1 MHIALLSDKFPPDP
15 GGLAVS
21 AARLARLLAGAGH
34 RVRVFAP
41 GAQPSDAT
49 AGNGVIIH
57 RIAPRKRTDETLA
70 DWFDAVIA
78 AHRTDP
84 FDVLHAYFVATAGY
98 VAAFAGRYLGV
109 PSVVSAR
116 GNDVDRAAF
125 DPARAAHLLYALN
138 HASAVTTNAND
149 LARKAEA
156 LAPGL
161 SVVRIP
167 NGVDTGHFTPAA
179 RDAALARALGLDG
192 LPVIGFVGEARAK
205 KGLAHLLLAFR
216 AVAARRPAALLLVGG
231 ARDGDDR
238 DLLKV
243 FQKQNPSLA
252 VRVVPYMSVDALPAH
267 YNLIDVLAL
276 PSLHDGLPNA
286 LLEGMA
292 CGRAVVAAAVG
303 GIPDAVAD
311 GENGRLVPPGDV
323 DALAAAL
330 DALLDTAADR
340 ARLGVAA
347 RATVIQR
354 YAPARELE
362 ANLRVYA
369 RVLGHP
375 SV

>member
-1 MHIALLSDKFPPDP
+1 MHIALLTDKFPPDA

-41 GAQPSDAT
+41 GTHPAGPVSD
-49 AGNGVIIH
+49 GIIIH
-57 RIAPRKRTDETLA
+57 RIAPRKRTDDTLA
-70 DWFDAVIA
+70 DWFDAVVA
-78 AHRTDP
+78 AHGAQP

-125 DPARAAHLLYALN
+125 DPARSAHLLYALN
-138 HASAVTTNAND
+138 HAGAVTTNAGD

-161 SVVRIP
+161 KVARIP
-167 NGVDTGHFTPAA
+167 NGVDTERFAPAPP
-179 RDAALARALGLDG
+179 DGTLIRALGLDG
-192 LPVIGFVGEARAK
+192 VPVIGFVGEARAK

-231 ARDGDDR
+231 VRDGDDR
-238 DLLKV
+238 DLLKI

-252 VRVVPYMSVDALPAH
+252 VRVVPYMPADALPAH
-267 YNLIDVLAL
+267 YNLIDVLTL

-292 CGRAVVAAAVG
+292 CGRAVVAANVG

-323 DALAAAL
+323 DALAAVL
-330 DALLDTAADR
+330 DALLDSSAERT
-340 ARLGVAA
+340 RLGAAA
-347 RATVIQR
+347 RETVMQR
-354 YAPARELE
+354 YTPTRELE
-362 ANLRVYA
+362 ANLRLYDRLSGRLSA
-369 RVLGHP
+369 
-375 SV
+375 